1 MLVCIGLVGT
11 ISIVGYGAWTARHIL
26 EPISTYAS
34 EEAPELIE
42 ANNDQIKFY
51 TLVLDEDDF
60 VKQANLN
67 IIDTH
72 EQSFKIITLPEDTLL
87 HLPYGLNEFK
97 LASLYKVA
105 QLEKNKDI
113 RSLLNQTLIEYF
125 GVSAQRMY
133 IVKTNSESHSF
144 HTWIADPFNIFRL
157 AFDQE
162 WVKENIKTSQSAWDL
177 INLAKTINTIP
188 SEFTS
193 EINIVDY
200 EIGKKES
207 SKDGSE
213 VVVTDKN
220 KLDEYI
226 KKSFQ
231 NINILDEKANIRIE
245 NSTQTPGLG
254 SKFSRV
260 LTNMGAVIIDISNSS
275 ATSQKTKVILSEKS
289 WEQSS
294 TLQELKSTLVDYE
307 IVTEAS
313 NAGTADITIV
323 LGDSYAQMT
332 NGTIV
337 E

>member
-34 EEAPELIE
+34 EDALKIVEV
-42 ANNDQIKFY
+42 NTDQIKFY
-51 TLVLDEDDF
+51 TLILDENDF

-72 EQSFKIITLPEDTLL
+72 EQSFKTITIPEDTLL

-125 GVSAQRMY
+125 GVSAQKMY
-133 IVKTNSESHSF
+133 IVKTNSDATSF
-144 HTWIADPFNIFRL
+144 HKWITDPINIFRL
-157 AFDQE
+157 AFDQN
-162 WVKENIKTSQSAWDL
+162 WVKENIKTSQTAWDL
-177 INLAKTINTIP
+177 LNLAKTINGIP
-188 SEFTS
+188 AEFTS
-193 EINIVDY
+193 DVNIVDY
-200 EIGKKES
+200 EIGSKDS

-231 NINILDEKANIRIE
+231 NINILDEKANITVK

-260 LTNMGAVIIDISNSS
+260 LTNMGAVVIDISNST
-275 ATSQKTKVILSEKS
+275 ATSQKTKVILSEES

-294 TLQELKSTLVDYE
+294 TMQELKSTLVDYE
-307 IVTEAS
+307 VITES
-313 NAGTADITIV
+313 TGTGTADITIV
-323 LGDSYAQMT
+323 LGESYAQMI
-332 NGTIV
+332 NGAEI